1 MKKICLLGI
10 LALLC
15 ITLSGTD
22 GFSFNLGGKEMVKNG
37 SGTRTRAFL
46 GTLYYATLWVPAPLQ
61 GKAGKEII
69 EADQPMSIVLVLD
82 STLITRERF
91 VEATSE
97 GFGKSEASGYTSSK
111 KQAFL
116 SLFDKVKFSKGDVI
130 SMAYAKAGLTTSIQ
144 YKESGK
150 TETLGTIAGLDLKKA
165 LFAIW
170 LGPNPIQESLKNS
183 LLSGK

>member
-1 MKKICLLGI
+1 MKKLFLLAVTTFI
-10 LALLC
+10 C
-15 ITLSGTD
+15 ITLMGTD
-22 GFSFNLGGKEMVKNG
+22 GFSFKLGGKEMMKNG
-37 SGTRTRAFL
+37 TGTRTRSIF

-61 GKAGKEII
+61 GKTGKEII
-69 EADQPMSIVLVLD
+69 EADQPMMIVLAID
-82 STLITRERF
+82 SSLITRERF

-97 GFGKSEASGYTSSK
+97 GFAKSEASGYASPK

-116 SLFDKVKFSKGDVI
+116 NLFDKVKISKGDVI
-130 SMAYAKAGLTTSIQ
+130 SMGYAPAGLTTSIQ
-144 YKESGK
+144 YKETGK
-150 TETLGTIAGLDLKKA
+150 TETLGTLAGLDLKKA